1 MEDIM
6 SERARREGARLK
18 GTNPDRGP
26 PVMEGAHQ
34 FDKGYDSDNDLFS
47 PPDSFNDDNER
58 GNPYMKLQNEIV
70 NRDSKKLRRGI
81 FTKIA

>member
-1 MEDIM
+1 M
-6 SERARREGARLK
+6 SERARREGSRLK

-34 FDKGYDSDNDLFS
+34 FDKGYESDEEHFS
-47 PPDSFNDDNER
+47 PRGAFPDDDER

-70 NRDSKKLRRGI
+70 GRDSKKLKRSK